1 MKTKE
6 LILQSERNRKRL
18 IEIIYKAKAGH
29 IGGDLSCLNVLTA
42 LYFDVMNVDA
52 GNPKDNLR
60 DRFILSKGHCVEAL
74 YVTLESRGFMAK
86 GILDTLGQYG
96 SILSGHPTIGVPG
109 IEVNTGALGH
119 GLSVGV
125 GIAMAAKMDKR
136 NYKTYVLMG
145 DGEQGEGSIYEAA
158 MAARQY
164 KLDNVLTALY
174 FDVMNVDAGNPKD
187 NLRDRFILSKGHCV
201 EALYVTLESRGFM
214 AKGILDTLGQYGSI
228 LSGHPTIG
236 VPGIEVNT
244 GALGHGLSVGVGIAM
259 AAKMDKRNYKTYVL
273 MGDGEQGEGSIYEA
287 AMAARQY
294 KLDNLVAVIDRNHLQ
309 ISGDTEDV
317 MGIDDIRDRWTAFG
331 WEVKD
336 MNGDDMEDIIRTFR
350 SIDYA
355 NHHPHLLVAHTTKG
369 KGVSFME
376 GVAKWHH
383 GVPNNEQYEL
393 AIREI
398 SERIKNLEYN

>member
-158 MAARQY
+158 MAARQ
-164 KLDNVLTALY
+164 
-174 FDVMNVDAGNPKD
+174 
-187 NLRDRFILSKGHCV
+187 C
-201 EALYVTLESRGFM
+201 
-214 AKGILDTLGQYGSI
+214 
-228 LSGHPTIG
+228 
-236 VPGIEVNT
+236 
-244 GALGHGLSVGVGIAM
+244 
-259 AAKMDKRNYKTYVL
+259 
-273 MGDGEQGEGSIYEA
+273 
-287 AMAARQY
+287 